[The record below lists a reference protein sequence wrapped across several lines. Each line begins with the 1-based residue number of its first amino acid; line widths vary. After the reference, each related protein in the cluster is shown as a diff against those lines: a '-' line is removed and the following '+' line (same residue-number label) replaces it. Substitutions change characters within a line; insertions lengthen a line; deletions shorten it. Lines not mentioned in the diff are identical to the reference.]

1 METKETKETKVTKES
16 ETKNEERKVLF
27 EFNNATL
34 SGSMYNLYLDNS
46 NEEKPKIPIYRN
58 NKSVLG
64 FGVYVKGNQIAK
76 GIKDVNLQWLKSEL
90 KSNKSYDFSTYFV
103 VSGKGIAV
111 FHKQGETN
119 DEFSEFTQP
128 VEADGYYYYFTEI
141 IVTPIKDYET
151 KQDGL
156 ISLYRSIKE
165 RANLQNDLRIK
176 IQMGLLDT
184 L

>member
-1 METKETKETKVTKES
+1 MEKKNES
-16 ETKNEERKVLF
+16 ENNERKVLF

-34 SGSMYNLYLDNS
+34 SGSMYNLYLDAT

-64 FGVYVKGNQIAK
+64 FGAYVKGSQIAK
-76 GIKDVNLQWLKSEL
+76 GIKDINLEWLKSEL
-90 KSNKSYDFSTYFV
+90 KSNKSYNFATYFV

-111 FHKQGETN
+111 FHKAGETS
-119 DEFSEFTQP
+119 DEFSEFSQP
-128 VEADGYYYYFTEI
+128 VESDGYYYYFTEI
-141 IVTPIKDYET
+141 NVTPIKDYET